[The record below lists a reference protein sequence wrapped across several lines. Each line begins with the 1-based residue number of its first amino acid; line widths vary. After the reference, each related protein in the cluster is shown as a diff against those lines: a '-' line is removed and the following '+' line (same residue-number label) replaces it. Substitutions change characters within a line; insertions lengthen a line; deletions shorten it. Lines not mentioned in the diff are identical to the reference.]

1 MCQCGEKTNNDA
13 IMKLIFTLVSPDH
26 LSGSLKASLEH
37 SLRNA
42 EDVKLAVPVSL
53 FLNNVVSQ
61 KC

>member
-1 MCQCGEKTNNDA
+1 MCPYGEKTNNNV
-13 IMKLIFTLVSPDH
+13 ILKLIFTLESRDS

-37 SLRNA
+37 ALRNA
-42 EDVKLAVPVSL
+42 EDVKLSVSVSH